1 MRNTF
6 FSCLV
11 LLLLT
16 AIALCP
22 GQTYGEE
29 KNKEDRWTRLNRKA
43 KELYGGYDVTV
54 KVKAGLPIP
63 IPFIQETDDSQ
74 NPFSSV
80 SQGSGNGL
88 FGKILLEIPLYS
100 KDIRRKKE
108 SDKRKFLQDGYN
120 YIKIINE
127 GTGALEILKEKSMV
141 LKAVMKDEGISSIS
155 AYYDALT
162 EMVKLENEI
171 QEAGRNFE
179 TMVSR

>member
-1 MRNTF
+1 MRNTLF
-6 FSCLV
+6 ACLV
-11 LLLLT
+11 LLVLT
-16 AIALCP
+16 AIAPCLE
-22 GQTYGEE
+22 QTYGKE
-29 KNKEDRWTRLNRKA
+29 KSKENRWTRLNRKA

-63 IPFIQETDDSQ
+63 IPFIQETDDNQ
-74 NPFSSV
+74 NLFSSV
-80 SQGSGNGL
+80 SQGGGTGL

-100 KDIRRKKE
+100 KDVRRKKE

-127 GTGALEILKEKSMV
+127 GTGALVILKEKSMV

-155 AYYDALT
+155 AYYDALA

-171 QEAGRNFE
+171 LEANRNFE

>member
-6 FSCLV
+6 FTCLIFLV
-11 LLLLT
+11 LT
-16 AIALCP
+16 SITLCP
-22 GQTYGEE
+22 EQTYGKE

-43 KELYGGYDVTV
+43 KDLYGGYDLTV
-54 KVKAGLPIP
+54 KIKAGLPVP
-63 IPFIQETDDSQ
+63 VPFIQETDDSQ

-80 SQGSGNGL
+80 SQDGGTGL
-88 FGKILLEIPLYS
+88 FAKILLEIPLYS

-108 SDKRKFLQDGYN
+108 SDKRKFLQDGYS
-120 YIKIINE
+120 YIKTINE
-127 GTGALEILKEKSMV
+127 GTDALEILKEKSMV
-141 LKAVMKDEGISSIS
+141 LKAVMKDEGISSIA

-171 QEAGRNFE
+171 QEADRNFE

>member
-1 MRNTF
+1 MLTVIIP
-6 FSCLV
+6 CLE
-11 LLLLT
+11 
-16 AIALCP
+16 
-22 GQTYGEE
+22 QTYGEE
-29 KNKEDRWTRLNRKA
+29 KNKENRWTRLNRKA
-43 KELYGGYDVTV
+43 KELYGGYDMTV

-63 IPFIQETDDSQ
+63 VPFINETDDNQ

-127 GTGALEILKEKSMV
+127 GTGAIEILKEKSMV

-155 AYYDALT
+155 AYYDALA

-171 QEAGRNFE
+171 LEADRNFE

>member
-88 FGKILLEIPLYS
+88 FGKILLEIPLY
-100 KDIRRKKE
+100 
-108 SDKRKFLQDGYN
+108 
-120 YIKIINE
+120 
-127 GTGALEILKEKSMV
+127 
-141 LKAVMKDEGISSIS
+141 
-155 AYYDALT
+155 
-162 EMVKLENEI
+162 
-171 QEAGRNFE
+171 
-179 TMVSR
+179 